1 MENNPNMED
10 VKKLEFHHAPPRN
23 VTLKRFQKAGLTQLD
38 EFLVATEVNGK
49 PKHGRCEEI
58 ANSITHRH
66 WNAFLK
72 RDFCGMVEQEVDE
85 SLVTSDRFT

>member
-1 MENNPNMED
+1 MED

-23 VTLKRFQKAGLTQLD
+23 ETLKRSQKAGLTQLD

-58 ANSITHRH
+58 ANFITHR
-66 WNAFLK
+66 L
-72 RDFCGMVEQEVDE
+72 RMYP
-85 SLVTSDRFT
+85 